1 MTKESKATGILIALC
16 ILVLSVPGSVR
27 SEPRDVAEKE
37 AVLKAARSYLDAEL
51 RRDYPRLY
59 RCFAPS
65 SIYVRSHTYRQFLE
79 DVRTAPDRLVAY
91 RIVRVSYIQ
100 DQEDRKKFP
109 TIDKIAQVEVE
120 AVFLHSQTGRRS
132 EVNIGFIFLKEKG
145 KWYKG

>member
-1 MTKESKATGILIALC
+1 MIKELKAAGILIALC
-16 ILVLSVPGSVR
+16 ILVLSVPGSIR
-27 SEPRDVAEKE
+27 SESGDAAEKE
-37 AVLKAARSYLDAEL
+37 AVLKAARIYLDAEV

-59 RCFAPS
+59 ACFAPS

-109 TIDKIAQVEVE
+109 TIDKVAQVEVE
-120 AVFLHSQTGRRS
+120 ATFLNAPTQKRS
-132 EVNIGFIFLKEKG
+132 EVNIGFIFLREKG